1 MFGNKQNRTLGRAH
15 LAVASRGGF
24 PAKAMM
30 HKPKPLYSSTP
41 SFAFI
46 IWFLFLKEESKLF
59 KLKESKLFKVPW
71 HLGTHA
77 AGKLLH
83 LGSSLGQVKWGR
95 LRGRLTPTRSHSF
108 WMNTNK
114 PRAAGRCELC
124 SGTVVQLQLWQESS
138 WSQLHLQSRHL
149 NVWDCRHKLLP
160 TFYRAGCATTKQTLF
175 RARALFDFQVR
186 ASSSPWPSPPLTH
199 AASLYRLRTALYYRR
214 ARCLQSR
221 TFCESFDP
229 AIPCGGIYSEE
240 IILLFIMKSV

>member
-24 PAKAMM
+24 PAKAMT

-46 IWFLFLKEESKLF
+46 IWFLFLKESKLF

-71 HLGTHA
+71 YLGTHA
-77 AGKLLH
+77 ARKLLH
-83 LGSSLGQVKWGR
+83 LGSSLGQVEWGR
-95 LRGRLTPTRSHSF
+95 LRGRLTPTGGHSF

-124 SGTVVQLQLWQESS
+124 AGTVVQLQLWQASS

-149 NVWDCRHKLLP
+149 KVWL
-160 TFYRAGCATTKQTLF
+160 
-175 RARALFDFQVR
+175 
-186 ASSSPWPSPPLTH
+186 
-199 AASLYRLRTALYYRR
+199 
-214 ARCLQSR
+214 
-221 TFCESFDP
+221 
-229 AIPCGGIYSEE
+229 
-240 IILLFIMKSV
+240 